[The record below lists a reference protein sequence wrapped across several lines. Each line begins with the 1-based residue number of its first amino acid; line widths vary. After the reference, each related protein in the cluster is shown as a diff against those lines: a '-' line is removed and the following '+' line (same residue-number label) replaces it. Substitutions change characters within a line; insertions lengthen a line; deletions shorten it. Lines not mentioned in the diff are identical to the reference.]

1 MKKIKI
7 ICESMSDLPDNLQ
20 QEYDVELLPINIVF
34 DGKEYKSG
42 VDISTNDFYKMLRN
56 SKSMPTTSQI
66 TYANFKE
73 IFEGYLKE
81 DNIVLYMSGSSAA
94 SGTYQ
99 SATLAKNDIE
109 SDDIYVFDTFSI
121 SIGGGILVQKAVEM
135 VKQGHDIDYVIN
147 KLEEYK
153 KKVHVFFSVDTLDYL
168 QKGGRISSTK
178 ATIGTLLN
186 IKPILN
192 IEDGLV
198 KQKGQVR
205 GTKKIMPALIE
216 NIKSVVDGDFSNK
229 DVYVGYGDD
238 LSIKDELVEKVKEEL
253 SPRNVYTF
261 QIGSCVA
268 SHSGPNVFGIAC
280 IDV

>member
-34 DGKEYKSG
+34 DGKEYESG

-121 SIGGGILVQKAVEM
+121 SIGGGILVQKAAEM
-135 VKQGHDIDYVIN
+135 VKQGHNIDYIIN

-153 KKVHVFFSVDTLDYL
+153 NKVHVFFSVDTLDYL